1 MTRKDNDNIFNIIW
15 SIDVY
20 LWRVFILFLLS
31 LFLLEYQMYFFFTVQ
46 SLTSWL
52 WEVLKFSLCLANL
65 TENYPFNS
73 TPTRKPNR
81 QLHTTSTRRC
91 ILCFL
96 LFLIFLFVCAFIL
109 GRCCKGGGH
118 TRQREMNKT
127 GVYDVK
133 QRISEKFWKK

>member
-1 MTRKDNDNIFNIIW
+1 MEYRCLFVESFYFIPIESFPTRISN
-15 SIDVY
+15 V
-20 LWRVFILFLLS
+20 L
-31 LFLLEYQMYFFFTVQ
+31 FFTVQ

-81 QLHTTSTRRC
+81 QLHTASTRRC